1 MLSLKAIMATPTLI
15 LGNKAYS
22 SWSLR
27 GWLALTAVGCDF
39 SEVVIPLRQ
48 SDTRTRILDHSPT
61 GKVPALVLADLVISE
76 SLAICEWAAETFPE
90 AGLWPTDPKARAM
103 ARSAASEMHAG
114 FAALRKAVPMTVL
127 GKHPGFTPD
136 AEVAA
141 DIRRI
146 SELWQASRERFG
158 SDGPWLFGSYS
169 VADIMFAPV
178 AIRFATAGVELD
190 PVSAAWRDTMLNRPD
205 MQRWIREGRAE
216 VWRLPEID
224 TEFSAD
230 WK

>member
-48 SDTRTRILDHSPT
+48 SDTRTRILEHSPT

-103 ARSAASEMHAG
+103 AAERYISSRRSPVNA
-114 FAALRKAVPMTVL
+114 TVIEPHRL
-127 GKHPGFTPD
+127 K
-136 AEVAA
+136 
-141 DIRRI
+141 
-146 SELWQASRERFG
+146 
-158 SDGPWLFGSYS
+158 
-169 VADIMFAPV
+169 PV
-178 AIRFATAGVELD
+178 AT
-190 PVSAAWRDTMLNRPD
+190 PVSSS
-205 MQRWIREGRAE
+205 
-216 VWRLPEID
+216 RLP
-224 TEFSAD
+224 
-230 WK
+230 